1 MFANDYKDM
10 EADKEKKAFSNFFK
24 LTAKI
29 YFEPEYVELYWNEMD
44 DYQKERWLYYD
55 FIQPRTKHQAYT
67 VRPGT
72 ADDFNFVKKLWQAH
86 VDVLGIPFHDS
97 IKQKLTT
104 PDHSAVIDKV
114 GFCFFHE
121 AKKEGAIKI
130 DDLCV
135 DPAARGTGA
144 ARKLIRSLKKY
155 KLPLILEAVQG
166 ADNNT
171 FYEKMGFEKYGER
184 QVGKSKMTLN
194 LYRKEWEDELEIDY
208 EIINKISPIE
218 KHEGILVKRNDLLEV
233 GEVNGLKVMGC
244 LYLIQKALKAGKKGF
259 ITLGSRTSPQ
269 CNILSFLCSVLEVPC
284 HLFMADS
291 KDNSEIQDK
300 IERRDYSE
308 IHRVK
313 CGYNNVLKANAQKYA
328 QEHPELEF
336 LPFGLESDD
345 VMLLLANQV
354 RNIPSIVKHITIP
367 VGGANNISALLWGL
381 YKAGRTDISV
391 TGVITGADASSIEY
405 LEKHLPPEH
414 GKYEIVKYR
423 PDLNASE
430 RYLAEQ
436 PAKIG
441 DIQLHPTYEGK
452 CRNFIKWEYGDT
464 ELLWI
469 VGGPQK

>member
-1 MFANDYKDM
+1 MYIKSESVNDVLAK
-10 EADKEKKAFSNFFK
+10 AKEKFDKHGIDLNATKMIDRNTVKKEIDLDRFLS
-24 LTAKI
+24 KI
-29 YFEPEYVELYWNEMD
+29 D
-44 DYQKERWLYYD
+44 TIAKERNYKEGQPIDVGDMFKITNEVGFFLSSLEEQILRKGGSKADYNPVEPLMSATDYLYA
-55 FIQPRTKHQAYT
+55 ITM
-67 VRPGT
+67 
-72 ADDFNFVKKLWQAH
+72 
-86 VDVLGIPFHDS
+86 
-97 IKQKLTT
+97 QKLGC
-104 PDHSAVIDKV
+104 PKMPASFGSAAKYHV
-114 GFCFFHE
+114 G
-121 AKKEGAIKI
+121 
-130 DDLCV
+130 
-135 DPAARGTGA
+135 
-144 ARKLIRSLKKY
+144 KLATSL
-155 KLPLILEAVQG
+155 
-166 ADNNT
+166 
-171 FYEKMGFEKYGER
+171 
-184 QVGKSKMTLN
+184 KSKMTLN

-345 VMLLLANQV
+345 VMLLLSHQV
-354 RNIPSIVKHITIP
+354 ENIPPSVKHITIP

-423 PDLNASE
+423 PELNASE

-464 ELLWI
+464 ELFWI